1 MDVKYI
7 GIHCMRKNGVY
18 KQEQG
23 HPYFIPT
30 LTLNYLLQNM
40 ECSRRW
46 TYADGENGRWGV
58 AVKCNFFRIRIIHYA
73 LPHIMYSCRFKC
85 SSGHTGDVLKNVDR
99 LKDFSAKGVTAYF
112 QVPYKPQVRKLVT
125 LKSRLVPCWCI
136 TSYRGTLHFPIRHFS
151 NYVLP
156 DKCTIFLFFREDI
169 TVQCA
174 GFHPFSRQFREI
186 FWKVFDSLLKVDTY
200 CLERR

>member
-1 MDVKYI
+1 MKVIFAVSNFFHYNRYTLYMVSFMDVKYI

-18 KQEQG
+18 KQEEG

-58 AVKCNFFRIRIIHYA
+58 AVKCNLFRIRIIHSA

-85 SSGHTGDVLKNVDR
+85 SSGHMGDVLKNVDR
-99 LKDFSAKGVTAYF
+99 LKDFFARAS
-112 QVPYKPQVRKLVT
+112 PPQVRKLVT

-136 TSYRGTLHFPIRHFS
+136 TSYRGTLHFPIRYFQIT
-151 NYVLP
+151 YVY
-156 DKCTIFLFFREDI
+156 CIFNLI
-169 TVQCA
+169 
-174 GFHPFSRQFREI
+174 I
-186 FWKVFDSLLKVDTY
+186 FDESMKSIWSSFT
-200 CLERR
+200 

>member
-1 MDVKYI
+1 
-7 GIHCMRKNGVY
+7 
-18 KQEQG
+18 
-23 HPYFIPT
+23 
-30 LTLNYLLQNM
+30 M

-99 LKDFSAKGVTAYF
+99 LKDFSAKGVIAYF

-136 TSYRGTLHFPIRHFS
+136 TSYRGTLHFPIRYFS

-156 DKCTIFLFFREDI
+156 DKCNIFLFFRE
-169 TVQCA
+169 VCLLWKRCA
-174 GFHPFSRQFREI
+174 YLIYDEYLVFFHPSALRDFILLWNMPVKNQSADKLTWDFVYI
-186 FWKVFDSLLKVDTY
+186 FLVIDILILFMALT
-200 CLERR
+200 